1 MPADSDYSGAMWHG
15 AFVRWLEEARVR
27 HLAECAV
34 NYSDL
39 VSTHRMELVVTS
51 LALRYAKPAR
61 LGEALELRQHLA
73 VEKCSRVR
81 LVTESEFRRAS
92 DGVLLASAEITC
104 TPVNIDTGRVM
115 RKWPD
120 GVENAMLQV
129 FGEDVPEFLEC
140 AARRRPRLISTAVEQ
155 SVP

>member
-1 MPADSDYSGAMWHG
+1 MCRQLLRPGLDAPHG
-15 AFVRWLEEARVR
+15 AGG
-27 HLAECAV
+27 
-34 NYSDL
+34 D
-39 VSTHRMELVVTS
+39 VTS
-51 LALRYAKPAR
+51 ATIC
-61 LGEALELRQHLA
+61 EAG
-73 VEKCSRVR
+73 SRVR